1 MSRWVRRAAER
12 RVRIASRR
20 RARRSPRAAGG
31 LGTCSFR
38 RSGRLRGCSAFRHPH
53 QGTSVA
59 LLPGTRL
66 AHSSDPSGLS
76 SYGLTKSLGEG
87 DILVASEVVTF
98 CFFLDSTVILI
109 CTFLFE
115 RLYFDQHFDQNSH
128 LNFMPRLYF
137 DQNSPLGTLGR
148 SRRCHHLACG
158 RFGSGWWCPLRLAS
172 CAAMPALARLAKSAA
187 GLCGGTAFDS
197 F

>member
-109 CTFLFE
+109 CTFLFGQGYGLLYE
-115 RLYFDQHFDQNSH
+115 ILTRL
-128 LNFMPRLYF
+128 
-137 DQNSPLGTLGR
+137 
-148 SRRCHHLACG
+148 RR
-158 RFGSGWWCPLRLAS
+158 RLAMDS
-172 CAAMPALARLAKSAA
+172 PSRPVFSLVHPLVRPIGSLCLRQHLQL
-187 GLCGGTAFDS
+187 GCCGGCFTF
-197 F
+197 

>member
-87 DILVASEVVTF
+87 DILVASFFFRISILWWWWQRNSELPQAGFPESGEVY
-98 CFFLDSTVILI
+98 LTVLSQPLALATI
-109 CTFLFE
+109 
-115 RLYFDQHFDQNSH
+115 RL
-128 LNFMPRLYF
+128 LLP
-137 DQNSPLGTLGR
+137 
-148 SRRCHHLACG
+148 AE
-158 RFGSGWWCPLRLAS
+158 PLRLLLRRS
-172 CAAMPALARLAKSAA
+172 RE
-187 GLCGGTAFDS
+187 TREREREI
-197 F
+197 

>member
-87 DILVASEVVTF
+87 DISVASEVVTS
-98 CFFLDSTVILI
+98 FF
-109 CTFLFE
+109 
-115 RLYFDQHFDQNSH
+115 
-128 LNFMPRLYF
+128 FMRPSIKKTPDTAPRLTGLPP
-137 DQNSPLGTLGR
+137 QGR
-148 SRRCHHLACG
+148 TYNTSASRQCFLVKPAAKQSSRRSAPLLPL
-158 RFGSGWWCPLRLAS
+158 FGG
-172 CAAMPALARLAKSAA
+172 
-187 GLCGGTAFDS
+187 
-197 F
+197 